1 VRFSRLSI
9 ENIPQIG
16 RLLMSVWP
24 AKYGRM
30 GFPNFRE
37 DYLHWVFGG
46 PNSDKH
52 ILLGGK
58 IDDELVAY
66 LSFLYR
72 RIYNCGR
79 TINGYLY
86 THATIS
92 PHLSSQVRFDAL
104 LKMLNLMED
113 IYFSSNCDL
122 IYGFSEERKE
132 FRDNFMKLGETY
144 TKMDFMKARQ
154 LVLNQCLVDPGK
166 LRQYIQEHSRT
177 EGNCQLRPVSEN
189 DYAEMGALFDRIGA
203 EKGLS
208 MQMTEEELRH
218 HFHGHPDHRTF
229 VIESRGVIKAFNN
242 YYPLEII
249 KEDKSCKYV
258 VVELLISE
266 DTNGNNITALLQ
278 EAINFAEEIGARGV
292 VIENATYLDYD
303 ACKTLGLMAT
313 FRKMTMTVLPK
324 SFSIDDLD
332 GFMCDVK

>member
-1 VRFSRLSI
+1 MFSRLSI
-9 ENIPQIG
+9 ENIPQIS
-16 RLLMSVWP
+16 RLLMAVWP
-24 AKYGRM
+24 GNYGRM

-37 DYLHWVFGG
+37 DYLRWVFGG
-46 PNSDKH
+46 PNGDKH

-72 RIYNCGR
+72 RIYYCGR

-86 THATIS
+86 THVTIS

-104 LKMLNLMED
+104 LKMLNLIEG
-113 IYFSSNCDL
+113 IYFSSDCDL
-122 IYGFSEERKE
+122 IYGFSEERKG
-132 FRDNFMKLGETY
+132 FRDNLIKLGETY
-144 TKMDFMKARQ
+144 TKMDLMKIRHLA
-154 LVLNQCLVDPGK
+154 LNQCLVDPGK

-189 DYAEMGALFDRIGA
+189 DYAEMAALFDRIGA

-208 MQMTEEELRH
+208 MQMTEEELKH
-218 HFHGHPDHRTF
+218 HFHGHLDHRTF

-266 DTNGNNITALLQ
+266 DTNGNNIAALLQ
-278 EAINFAEEIGARGV
+278 ETINFAEEIGARGV

-324 SFSIDDLD
+324 SFSIDDLN